1 MAHSNHK
8 NTFSEQLWN
17 VSLLPAL
24 TTLPRRC
31 SDQPHGP
38 GPQGGGTALR
48 SAAVLSLSSSETES
62 LAFTAQ
68 AA

>member
-1 MAHSNHK
+1 MAHSNRK

-17 VSLLPAL
+17 VSLLPAPA
-24 TTLPRRC
+24 TLPRRC
-31 SDQPHGP
+31 SDQPLRP

-48 SAAVLSLSSSETES
+48 SAAVLSLSTSETES
-62 LAFTAQ
+62 LAVTAQ